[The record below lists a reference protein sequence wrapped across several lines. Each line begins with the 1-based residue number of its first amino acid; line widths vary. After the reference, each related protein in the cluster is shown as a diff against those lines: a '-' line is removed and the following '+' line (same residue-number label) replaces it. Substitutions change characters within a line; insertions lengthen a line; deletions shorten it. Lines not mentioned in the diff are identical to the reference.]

1 MEITDIQIRSLSEMA
16 IYISF
21 GNTIS
26 PKINQQVRA
35 VSDYVETHPF
45 AGYEECVV
53 SYTAVTILYDPF
65 LVRTKE
71 KVDNAQKFVQ
81 TYAKQAVQHTDLNSL
96 SENHDVIIPV
106 CYGGDYG
113 PDLEEAAKTL
123 KMTPEEVVR
132 IHTSGTYL
140 VYMIGFCPGYPYMG
154 GLDKRLWIPRRKT
167 PRLAIPARSVAI
179 AGQQAGVYP
188 IETPGGWH
196 LLGRSAVDLFTPDND
211 TPSLLQAGDIVHFK
225 AIGQEEYKQIRGDKA

>member
-71 KVDNAQKFVQ
+71 KVDNVQKFVQ

-113 PDLEEAAKTL
+113 PDLEETAKTL

-211 TPSLLQAGDIVHFK
+211 MPSLLQAGDIVHFK
-225 AIGQEEYKQIRGDKA
+225 AIKEEEYKQMRGDRA